1 MAWAR
6 TPNTAYKWKLARLL
20 GMLFFFW
27 INAITMFPLAPHIT
41 FLEHRKNGLQRL
53 LIHKCLLHL
62 LCARKQAQNEHDQL
76 LWWRDLQVGE
86 ENKTNKSIIIT
97 INSYF
102 MPGPNVKCFLSISS
116 LNMHRNPLRNKC
128 IVNSSHYMN
137 EETEKFSSLPGKWAL
152 DIDYLTSGPL
162 TPPLTL
168 RRTEC
173 EGRGGLERWQSR
185 MSCVWSKGNK

>member
-1 MAWAR
+1 
-6 TPNTAYKWKLARLL
+6 
-20 GMLFFFW
+20 
-27 INAITMFPLAPHIT
+27 
-41 FLEHRKNGLQRL
+41 
-53 LIHKCLLHL
+53 
-62 LCARKQAQNEHDQL
+62 
-76 LWWRDLQVGE
+76 
-86 ENKTNKSIIIT
+86 
-97 INSYF
+97 

-185 MSCVWSKGNK
+185 MSCVWSKGMLAAITSNLWNVSSLNDRSFFLLSHITSKWQWGMVRTRDEKLVLRFLGGCRLCHC